1 MENRLG
7 KFNQF
12 PRIQLA
18 VIPTPIEPM
27 PNLSKFLAGPNLFVK
42 RDDLT
47 GLAMGGNK
55 ARQIEFYLGEARAQK
70 ASVILITGAVQS
82 NFVRSVA
89 AAAAKLN
96 MGCHVQLEERV
107 PNVDTTH
114 RVSGNVLLTKLFG
127 ATLYSYP
134 NGEDETGADHN
145 INKIAE
151 GLRKQGETPYI
162 ISLAPGHTPLGA
174 LGYVVTAQEILDQLK
189 RSGQL
194 IDEIVVAS
202 GSTSTHAGILYG
214 LRALE
219 NSTPVVG
226 ICVRRDKELQAPRV
240 LARCSELSVLLDTPE
255 YVTLSDIILND
266 VPLAPGYGRLNPLTI
281 EALKLT
287 ASLEGLILD
296 PVYTGKVMAGIID
309 RIRTNTYPPD
319 MNILFLH
326 TGGQPALFAYEPELT
341 AALELTA

>member
-1 MENRLG
+1 MTSRLG

-12 PRIQLA
+12 PRAQLA
-18 VIPTPIEPM
+18 MVPTPIEPM
-27 PNLSKFLAGPNLFVK
+27 PNLSKVLAGPNLFVK

-55 ARQIEFYLGEARAQK
+55 ARQIEFYLGEAIAQRAN
-70 ASVILITGAVQS
+70 VILITGAIQS

-96 MGCHVQLEERV
+96 LDCHVQLEERV
-107 PNVDTTH
+107 PNIDATH
-114 RVSGNVLLTKLFG
+114 RASGNVLLTKLFG

-134 NGEDETGADHN
+134 NGEDEAGADRN
-145 INKIAE
+145 INEIAE
-151 GLRKQGETPYI
+151 DLRDQGKTPYVI
-162 ISLAPGHTPLGA
+162 PLAPGHAPLGA
-174 LGYVVTAQEILDQLK
+174 LGYIVAAQEILDQLK
-189 RSGQL
+189 KSGQL

-219 NSTPVVG
+219 NPTPVVG
-226 ICVRRDKELQAPRV
+226 ICVRRNKKLQAPRV
-240 LARCSELSVLLDTPE
+240 LARCSELSKLLSTPD
-255 YVTLSDIILND
+255 YVTPDDIILND
-266 VPLAPGYGRLNPLTI
+266 VPLAPGYGQLNPLTI
-281 EALKLT
+281 EALKLA
-287 ASLEGLILD
+287 ASLEGLLLD
-296 PVYTGKVMAGIID
+296 PVYTGKVMAGMID
-309 RIRTNTYPPD
+309 RIRANAYANC

-341 AALELTA
+341 AALELSE

>member
-1 MENRLG
+1 MTNRLG

-12 PRIQLA
+12 PRVQLA

-27 PNLSKFLAGPNLFVK
+27 PNLSKVLAGPNLFVK

-55 ARQIEFYLGEARAQK
+55 ARQIEFYLGEAIAQK
-70 ASVILITGAVQS
+70 ANVILITGAIQS

-96 MGCHVQLEERV
+96 MDCHVQLEERV
-107 PNVDTTH
+107 PNVDATH
-114 RVSGNVLLTKLFG
+114 RVSGNVLLSKLFG

-134 NGEDETGADHN
+134 NVEDEIGAEHN

-151 GLRKQGETPYI
+151 CLRKQGKTPYI
-162 ISLAPGHTPLGA
+162 IPLAPGHTPLGA
-174 LGYVVTAQEILDQLK
+174 LGYIVAAQEILDQLK
-189 RSGQL
+189 KSGQI

-214 LRALE
+214 LRASE

-226 ICVRRDKELQAPRV
+226 ICVRRNKELQAPRV

-255 YVTLSDIILND
+255 YVTPNDIILND
-266 VPLAPGYGRLNPLTI
+266 VPLAPGYGQLNPLTI

-287 ASLEGLILD
+287 ASLEGLLLD

-309 RIRTNTYPPD
+309 RTRTNTYAPGL
-319 MNILFLH
+319 NVLFLH

-341 AALELTA
+341 AALELIE